1 MELDKFEEQEKRKSS
16 LRFFLTLFFIFF
28 FVSIFAVFILTSVLQ
43 VNAVTRYVCSQLGI
57 PVIDR
62 ARAALDV
69 DSFEALSKSLDP
81 DDPYYEPT
89 RKRLLEIKENSGCL
103 YLYTMAQ
110 EEGTVF
116 RYVIDGSTDPDDLR
130 NFSPIGS
137 SEDLAE
143 WDDAVLTAIRTK
155 TTQLGSIDQ
164 SDRWGATI
172 SAYSPILKPN
182 GEMIGLIGCDIDA
195 SGVIS
200 WIQTQVFWQLGIVIL
215 FSLTGLL
222 AYIVIIRK
230 TNRIFS

>member
-16 LRFFLTLFFIFF
+16 LRFFLTLFFVFF

-43 VNAVTRYVCSQLGI
+43 INAVTRYVCSQLGL

-62 ARAALDV
+62 ALAAIDV
-69 DSFEALSKSLDP
+69 DSFERLSKSLDP

-103 YLYTMAQ
+103 YLYTMVQ
-110 EEGTVF
+110 ENDTVF
-116 RYVIDGSTDPDDLR
+116 RYVIDGSTTPDDLK

-143 WDDAVLTAIRTK
+143 WDEAVLTTIHTK

-172 SAYSPILKPN
+172 SVYSPILKPN
-182 GEMIGLIGCDIDA
+182 GEMIGFVGCDIDA
-195 SGVIS
+195 SEIIS
-200 WIQTQVFWQLGIVIL
+200 WIQTQVFWQLGIVVL
-215 FSLTGLL
+215 FSLVGLL
-222 AYIVIIRK
+222 VYIVIIRK

>member
-1 MELDKFEEQEKRKSS
+1 MELDRFEELEKRKSS
-16 LRFFLTLFFIFF
+16 LRFQLTLFFIFF

-43 VNAVTRYVCSQLGI
+43 VNAVTRYVCSQLGL

-62 ARAALDV
+62 AMAALDV

-89 RKRLLEIKENSGCL
+89 RKRLLQIKENSGCL

-110 EEGTVF
+110 ESGTVF
-116 RYVIDGSTDPDDLR
+116 RYIIDGSTDPGDLK

-143 WDDAVLTAIRTK
+143 WDEAVLTTIRTK

-164 SDRWGATI
+164 NERWGATI
-172 SAYSPILKPN
+172 SVYSPILKPN
-182 GEMIGLIGCDIDA
+182 GEMVGLVGCDIDA

-200 WIQTQVFWQLGIVIL
+200 WIQTQVFWQLGIVVL
-215 FSLTGLL
+215 FSLAGLL